1 MDDGANGLPNWPKDI
16 TLNTTLYYP
25 MCDIMTK
32 RQKLQI
38 EQSEKRQRLNELL
51 GLDGLAD
58 EQRGELDTL
67 TKRMQQLEVQL
78 RVLFGVQF

>member
-1 MDDGANGLPNWPKDI
+1 
-16 TLNTTLYYP
+16 
-25 MCDIMTK
+25 MCDIVTK

-67 TKRMQQLEVQL
+67 TKRMQQLEVEL
-78 RVLFGVQF
+78 RGVVRRAILGNYIADYALAI